1 MMLRYKKLVSIWVIQ
16 SAVWNGQI
24 SFGNSKNCPHNKFIQ
39 NCEKTSCYISVVSS
53 NYLKSK
59 FSLENFNRK
68 KRIFYQGCKRNE
80 FGQIVICG
88 EMSLK
93 RIFFWCKTFQQMFFS
108 FIENMTREIWNFR
121 AFFNL
126 NKKKNF
132 FDLKIVSFLFH
143 LNNDNKSNNWSKKR
157 ESILLINL
165 FLTSFISKWNQL
177 KLKHISSAGFTLVS
191 AIFVFG
197 SSKRFFQ
204 IIKKIPKVFYLKT
217 VVIRISIISNFI
229 RDLG

>member
-59 FSLENFNRK
+59 FSLENVNRK

-93 RIFFWCKTFQQMFFS
+93 TIFLVQNFSTDVFFLHWKYDSINLKFSSLLQSQQ
-108 FIENMTREIWNFR
+108 
-121 AFFNL
+121 
-126 NKKKNF
+126 KKNF

-143 LNNDNKSNNWSKKR
+143 LNDDNTSNKWSKKR

-191 AIFVFG
+191 AIFVFV

-204 IIKKIPKVFYLKT
+204 IIKKITIVFYLKT
-217 VVIRISIISNFI
+217 VVQLEYQSFQTSFEI
-229 RDLG
+229 

>member
-1 MMLRYKKLVSIWVIQ
+1 MMLRYKKLVSVWVIQ

-24 SFGNSKNCPHNKFIQ
+24 SFGNSKNCPHNKCIQ

-59 FSLENFNRK
+59 FSLENVNRK

-93 RIFFWCKTFQQMFFS
+93 TIFFLVQNFSTDVFFFLHWKYDS
-108 FIENMTREIWNFR
+108 R
-121 AFFNL
+121 NL
-126 NKKKNF
+126 KFSSLLQNLYKKKQKNHF

-143 LNNDNKSNNWSKKR
+143 LNDDNKSN
-157 ESILLINL
+157 
-165 FLTSFISKWNQL
+165 KW
-177 KLKHISSAGFTLVS
+177 
-191 AIFVFG
+191 
-197 SSKRFFQ
+197 R
-204 IIKKIPKVFYLKT
+204 
-217 VVIRISIISNFI
+217 
-229 RDLG
+229 